1 MGTRSRCCCSPAV
14 LAILELHWELPRQSS
29 ALARPKSRLV
39 GVGCGQLEGG
49 LAEAEDQ
56 VEQERNLKQSTDM
69 SCRKPGPLAAQKG
82 AQFRG
87 GARGARGMAS
97 NQTQGWDW
105 RSNQLAG
112 APRPEAG
119 GQEPAV
125 QPRGLGAG

>member
-1 MGTRSRCCCSPAV
+1 M
-14 LAILELHWELPRQSS
+14 EL
-29 ALARPKSRLV
+29 
-39 GVGCGQLEGG
+39 GGGQLEGG

-87 GARGARGMAS
+87 GARGDRGMAS

-125 QPRGLGAG
+125 QPRGLGAWWVHVLLSSSSHSSITRQAAGPEEKLLPLYL